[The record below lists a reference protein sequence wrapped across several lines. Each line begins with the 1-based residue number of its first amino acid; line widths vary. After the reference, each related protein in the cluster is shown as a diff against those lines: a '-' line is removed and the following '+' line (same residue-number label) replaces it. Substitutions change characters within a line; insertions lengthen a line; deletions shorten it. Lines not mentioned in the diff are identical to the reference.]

1 VLGRLPVRW
10 SAVFYQCDRPVSS
23 DAWRLW
29 MGEAELRG
37 LFDKDRNVVVD
48 GTVVERTV
56 FLGDDFLNCGA
67 LHMREALDQTVND
80 SHEGFGFLGHCKSFD
95 PAISRVNGPYSR
107 RPSWACEWP
116 RYGAALRLAVRRGPS
131 GGAFHGSGAVLA

>member
-1 VLGRLPVRW
+1 
-10 SAVFYQCDRPVSS
+10 
-23 DAWRLW
+23 

-37 LFDKDRNVVVD
+37 LFDKDRNVVAD

-67 LHMREALDQTVND
+67 LLMREALDQTVND
-80 SHEGFGFLGHCKSFD
+80 SHEGFGCLGHCKSFD
-95 PAISRVNGPYSR
+95 PTISRVNGLYSR

-116 RYGAALRLAVRRGPS
+116 RYGAALCLAVIRGPS
-131 GGAFHGSGAVLA
+131 GGVFHGSGAVLA